1 MIHGGHMFTTNAYA
15 LLGLLSLKPMTGYE
29 MKKWVEQALTHFWK
43 TSYGQIYP
51 TMARL
56 EKYKLVE
63 SRNIESESGPNRIE
77 YALTELGEEALIEW
91 LREDTEDFNDKD
103 ETLLKFYFSDLLTED
118 EMIAKLQRAID
129 FNQSILDGYSGDVNH
144 MEEVKKPTRKQ
155 LNQYLCTKKGV
166 YLNEARIKWAKEC
179 IEALNWFKDLETP

>member
-1 MIHGGHMFTTNAYA
+1 MFTTNAYA

-63 SRNIESESGPNRIE
+63 SRNIESASGPNRIE
-77 YALTELGEEALIEW
+77 YALTELGQDALIEW

-103 ETLLKFYFSDLLTED
+103 ETLLKFYFSDLLSED
-118 EMIAKLQRAID
+118 EMIAKLQRSID
-129 FNQSILDGYSGDVNH
+129 FNESILQGYSGDVDH
-144 MEEVKKPTRKQ
+144 MEEVKLPTRKQ

-179 IEALNWFKDLETP
+179 IEALKWFKDLKTP